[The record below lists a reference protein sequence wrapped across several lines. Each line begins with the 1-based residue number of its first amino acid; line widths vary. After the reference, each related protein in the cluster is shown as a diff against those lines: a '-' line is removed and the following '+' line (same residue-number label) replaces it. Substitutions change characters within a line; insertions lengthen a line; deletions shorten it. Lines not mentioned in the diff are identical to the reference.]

1 MEYHTGLSEETFAVV
16 DFRRLQPPK
25 KEYAFIAVG
34 TLAVSPR
41 EYQSAVCRMGVGA
54 ADGRP

>member
-1 MEYHTGLSEETFAVV
+1 MEFHTGLSEETFAEV
-16 DFRRLQPPK
+16 DFRRLQQRK
-25 KEYAFIAVG
+25 KEYASFAVG